1 MELLGKKLSLM
12 KEIYALTESLESVAI
27 NENYDELD
35 TLLEK
40 RQNIMNQID
49 DIEKIIK
56 SGNYSSNGN
65 EDFIEK
71 EIQEQLKKII
81 EIDSKTKL
89 LFSKKEREYRRK
101 FIEIDVKIKTGNY
114 DMIESEQKPKGYYLN
129 TKS

>member
-1 MELLGKKLSLM
+1 MELLGEKLSLI

-71 EIQEQLKKII
+71 EIQEQLQKII

-89 LFSKKEREYRRK
+89 LFSKMEREYRRK
-101 FIEIDVKIKTGNY
+101 FFEIDVKIKTGNY